1 MENIP
6 RKIELEDGT
15 LHYLNVTRKWT
26 MFLSVLGFI
35 FLGLMLV
42 TGLIA
47 VTFLSAFKTGG
58 TGLGLQE
65 YLMFFAF
72 FVCMVVF
79 FFPIHFLFR
88 FSKQMTTALQ
98 TLDKVL
104 INKAFRNLKSYFV
117 YFGIMIIVFLS
128 FYIAALII
136 TGTSLRFFKGH

>member
-6 RKIELEDGT
+6 RKIEIEDGT
-15 LHYLNVTRKWT
+15 LHYLDVTRKWT

-35 FLGLMLV
+35 FLGLMVV

-47 VTFLSAFKTGG
+47 GIFLSTFKTGG
-58 TGLGLQE
+58 TGLGFQE

-72 FVCMVVF
+72 IVCMV

-88 FSKQMTTALQ
+88 FSKQMATALQ
-98 TLDKVL
+98 TYDKVQ

-117 YFGIMIIVFLS
+117 YFGIMIIVFLL
-128 FYIAALII
+128 FYIVALII
-136 TGTSLRFFKGH
+136 TGTSLRFLKGH